1 MRSNQTPNQRGVSQR
16 RARRNFSLSV
26 ESLEGRALLSGL
38 GGYPTYPPISSPPTT
53 LPTPIVTPTPTHT
66 PTPISAPTKPV
77 TPISTSPHK
86 TPAPAKSPKAVD
98 HKKAETGHTPTG
110 IVTKAPHFYQF
121 YTGPK
126 LAELNAVKASGELS
140 PNGTF
145 TFTGT
150 VQGAINK
157 APAVYVWGIDRN
169 GNLPAGPF
177 TDRPNVKFDALVVVS
192 LNSALKPTATVD
204 DLASGTSTV
213 LPSSSVSIHG
223 HTVKLSVSA
232 SLLPSTGLAPSQY
245 RFNFWPE
252 DGVTPVSSSVVAS
265 FAPENTTVQV
275 GTLK

>member
-1 MRSNQTPNQRGVSQR
+1 M
-16 RARRNFSLSV
+16 
-26 ESLEGRALLSGL
+26 
-38 GGYPTYPPISSPPTT
+38 
-53 LPTPIVTPTPTHT
+53 LPAPVVTPTPT

-86 TPAPAKSPKAVD
+86 TPAPAKAPKAVD

-126 LAELNAVKASGELS
+126 WAELNAVKASGELS

-145 TFTGT
+145 TLTGT
-150 VQGAINK
+150 NKGVINK

-213 LPSSSVSIHG
+213 LPASSVSIHG
-223 HTVKLSVSA
+223 HTVKVSVSA

-275 GTLK
+275 GTYK

>member
-1 MRSNQTPNQRGVSQR
+1 MP
-16 RARRNFSLSV
+16 
-26 ESLEGRALLSGL
+26 
-38 GGYPTYPPISSPPTT
+38 
-53 LPTPIVTPTPTHT
+53 TPTPT
-66 PTPISAPTKPV
+66 PIPAPTKPV
-77 TPISTSPHK
+77 TPVSISPPE
-86 TPAPAKSPKAVD
+86 TPAPAKSPTAVD
-98 HKKAETGHTPTG
+98 HKKAETKHTPTG

-126 LAELNAVKASGELS
+126 WAELNAVKAGGELS
-140 PNGTF
+140 PSGTF

-157 APAVYVWGIDRN
+157 APAVYVWGVDRN

-177 TDRPNVKFDALVVVS
+177 TDRPNVKFDALVIVS

-223 HTVKLSVSA
+223 HTVKVSVSA

>member
-1 MRSNQTPNQRGVSQR
+1 M
-16 RARRNFSLSV
+16 
-26 ESLEGRALLSGL
+26 
-38 GGYPTYPPISSPPTT
+38 
-53 LPTPIVTPTPTHT
+53 LPTSIVTPTPTPT
-66 PTPISAPTKPV
+66 PTPISAPTKPAA
-77 TPISTSPHK
+77 PISISPPK
-86 TPAPAKSPKAVD
+86 TPAPAKTPKAVD
-98 HKKAETGHTPTG
+98 HNETGHTPTG
-110 IVTKAPHFYQF
+110 TVTKAPHFYQF

-150 VQGAINK
+150 LQGAINK

-177 TDRPNVKFDALVVVS
+177 TDRPNVKFDALVVVA
-192 LNSALKPTATVD
+192 LNSALEPTATVD

-223 HTVKLSVSA
+223 DTVKLSVSA

-275 GTLK
+275 GTSK